1 MTALCAHREPR
12 RAGGLPAAVV
22 LVALGLVLAGARGAS
37 AQADPKPPGADGAPA
52 EAPPPHA
59 LQPTDLVTMDFQ
71 DVELPTLVKFVSDIT
86 GKNFLVDDKVKGK
99 VTVISPTKITVD
111 EAYRVFQSV
120 LQVKGFTTVDT
131 GPVVKIIPTKDVKES
146 GMPVDAQVR
155 EPSDSFVTRL
165 VPLRYVDASEAASV
179 LQPLVSHDG
188 LISAYAATNSL
199 IIIDTTANLARLRQL
214 IDELDVAGHE
224 RTVEVLHLHHAY
236 ATDLATTLRDAIEE
250 RASSTTQ
257 GGAPGP
263 PVSLPGVA
271 GQARQSGVVGG
282 KSAGRAFKI
291 LPDERSNTLVVIGS
305 PFEIRQVKELVA
317 KLDVPS
323 PKGAGRVNVY
333 YLKYA
338 DATQLVQVL
347 GDLVGS
353 VSTTQRREVNVGR
366 AVTQGGGRFG
376 GGAFGGT
383 SSGFGSAG
391 YGGSSYGGGG
401 LGGMGRGGGYGGLS
415 GQRPTGTTQG
425 SGGTAS
431 AGTAAIEFEGGVRV
445 TADPSTNSLVISAS
459 PQDYATL
466 SDVISKLDIPRRQVS
481 VEALIFEVSLDRS
494 KQLGIEFQAG
504 TSILGRA
511 VGVAQ
516 TNLGNLNTFRGVFTN
531 PPNPA
536 ALGINGLL
544 AAVVSNQTI
553 TLSDGTQIPAQV
565 ALLSALQADTDV
577 NVLSAPTIMATDN
590 EEAEIVVGQNVP
602 FITSTSTNETNLSNT
617 FNQIERRDVGITL
630 RLTPQISEG
639 DTVRLLLFQEVS
651 DLVQQAQ
658 AVVNQNGP
666 TTTVRSAST
675 SVVVR
680 DNETVAI
687 GGLIS
692 DTVNANVSKVPYLGD
707 IPVLGNFFRF
717 DDKTKRKVNLIIL
730 LTPHIVKNADALT
743 RVSDDER
750 KRFREAMTAKGRF
763 AGTQGG
769 LYPRP
774 PEPSFESPVP
784 ESGTLLPAEG
794 EAPPARHN
802 DLLPPEH

>member
-1 MTALCAHREPR
+1 MSARGSQR
-12 RAGGLPAAVV
+12 RRGPAGSLAAGAV
-22 LVALGLVLAGARGAS
+22 LVALGAVLSIARGAGG
-37 AQADPKPPGADGAPA
+37 QADPRSAGGDGAPA
-52 EAPPPHA
+52 EAPPPHP

-131 GPVVKIIPTKDVKES
+131 GPVVKIIPTKDIKES
-146 GMPVDAQVR
+146 GMPVDGQIR
-155 EPSDSFVTRL
+155 EPSDSFVTRV
-165 VPLRYVDASEAASV
+165 VPLRYVDATDAASV

-250 RASSTTQ
+250 RSAST
-257 GGAPGP
+257 GPGAPGVP
-263 PVSLPGVA
+263 PNVPGVA
-271 GQARQSGVVGG
+271 GQARPSSVVGG
-282 KSAGRAFKI
+282 KSAGRSFKI

-305 PFEIRQVKELVA
+305 PFEIRQVKDLVA

-353 VSTTQRREVNVGR
+353 VSTTQRREVQVGR

-376 GGAFGGT
+376 SSAFSGT
-383 SSGFGSAG
+383 SSGFGSSG
-391 YGGSSYGGGG
+391 FGGSSLGGGG
-401 LGGMGRGGGYGGLS
+401 LGGLGRGGSYGLG
-415 GQRPTGTTQG
+415 GQRSTGATQG
-425 SGGTAS
+425 TGGTAS
-431 AGTAAIEFEGGVRV
+431 AGNAAIEFEGGVRV
-445 TADPSTNSLVISAS
+445 TADPATNSLVISAS

-466 SDVISKLDIPRRQVS
+466 AEVIGKLDIPRRQVS

-494 KQLGIEFQAG
+494 KQLGIEFQGG
-504 TSILGRA
+504 TSLLGQA
-511 VGVAQ
+511 VGLAQ

-536 ALGINGLL
+536 ALGISGLL

-602 FITSTSTNETNLSNT
+602 FVTSTSTNETNLSNT

-651 DLVQQAQ
+651 DLVQQPQ

-707 IPVLGNFFRF
+707 IPVVGNFFRF
-717 DDKTKRKVNLIIL
+717 DDKTKHKVNLIIL
-730 LTPHIVKNADALT
+730 LTPHIVKNANALT

-750 KRFREAMTAKGRF
+750 NRFREAMTGKGRF
-763 AGTQGG
+763 VGTQGG

-784 ESGTLLPAEG
+784 EGGTLLPAEG
-794 EAPPARHN
+794 EPAPPRHD

>member
-1 MTALCAHREPR
+1 MSAHGCHR
-12 RAGGLPAAVV
+12 RRRPAGSLAAGAA
-22 LVALGLVLAGARGAS
+22 LVALGVVLSVARGAGG
-37 AQADPKPPGADGAPA
+37 QADPRPAGADAAPA
-52 EAPPPHA
+52 EAPPPHP

-131 GPVVKIIPTKDVKES
+131 GPVVKIIPTKDIKES
-146 GMPVDAQVR
+146 GMPVDGQIR
-155 EPSDSFVTRL
+155 EPSDSFVTRVL
-165 VPLRYVDASEAASV
+165 PLRYVDATDAASV

-214 IDELDVAGHE
+214 IEELDVAGHE

-250 RASSTTQ
+250 RSASTSP
-257 GGAPGP
+257 GAPGAP
-263 PVSLPGVA
+263 PNVPGVA
-271 GQARQSGVVGG
+271 GQARPSSVVGG
-282 KSAGRAFKI
+282 KSAGRSFKI

-305 PFEIRQVKELVA
+305 PFEIRQVKDLVT

-353 VSTTQRREVNVGR
+353 VSTTQRREV
-366 AVTQGGGRFG
+366 TQGGGRFG
-376 GGAFGGT
+376 SGAFSGA
-383 SSGFGSAG
+383 SSGYGGGS
-391 YGGSSYGGGG
+391 YGGSSFGGGLGGGG
-401 LGGMGRGGGYGGLS
+401 LGGMSRGGGYGGLS
-415 GQRPTGTTQG
+415 GQRPTGGTQ
-425 SGGTAS
+425 GGTAS
-431 AGTAAIEFEGGVRV
+431 AGNAAIEFEGGVRV
-445 TADPSTNSLVISAS
+445 TADPATNSLVISAS

-466 SDVISKLDIPRRQVS
+466 SEVIGKLDIPRRQVS
-481 VEALIFEVSLDRS
+481 VEAIIFEVSLDRS
-494 KQLGIEFQAG
+494 KQLGIEFQGG
-504 TSILGRA
+504 TSLLGQA
-511 VGVAQ
+511 IGLAQ

-602 FITSTSTNETNLSNT
+602 FVTSTSTNETNLSNT

-630 RLTPQISEG
+630 RLTPQISAGE
-639 DTVRLLLFQEVS
+639 TVRLLLFQEVS
-651 DLVQQAQ
+651 DLVQQPQ
-658 AVVNQNGP
+658 VVVNQQGP

-692 DTVNANVSKVPYLGD
+692 DTINANVSKVPYLGD
-707 IPVLGNFFRF
+707 IPVVGNFFRF
-717 DDKTKRKVNLIIL
+717 DDKTKHKVNLIIL
-730 LTPHIVKNADALT
+730 LTPHIVKNANALT

-750 KRFREAMTAKGRF
+750 NRFREAMTGKGRF
-763 AGTQGG
+763 VGTQGG

-784 ESGTLLPAEG
+784 EGGTLLPAEG
-794 EAPPARHN
+794 EPPPPRHD
-802 DLLPPEH
+802 DLLPQEH